1 MLNYDESAL
10 EANIGYTFRDKSL
23 LKQAMSHS
31 SFTNEMKRKGLE
43 NYERL
48 EFLGD
53 AVLELIT
60 SEFLFDNYRKYHEG
74 DLTKLRASIVCE
86 FTLSD
91 IARKL
96 HFGDYVLLGKGEEQT
111 GGKNRSSILCDLFE
125 SVLGAIYLDGGMEC
139 AKAYVN
145 RFLLSDIDNKSLYYD
160 SKTTLQEMV
169 QKDGKGEIT
178 YELLE
183 ESGPDHQKYFVVQVL
198 IDGIPHATGEGNSKK
213 DAQKMAAYN
222 AILKIKNNT

>member
-1 MLNYDESAL
+1 MLNYDEAAI
-10 EANIGYTFRDKSL
+10 EANIGYSFKDKTL

-31 SFTNEMKRKGLE
+31 SFTNEMKRKGLQ

-60 SEFLFDNYRKYHEG
+60 SEFLFENYQKYHEG

-96 HFGDYVLLGKGEEQT
+96 HLGDYVLLGKGEEQT

-145 RFLLSDIDNKSLYYD
+145 RFLLSDIDNKTLYYD
-160 SKTTLQEMV
+160 SKTTLQEIV

-198 IDGIPHATGEGNSKK
+198 IDGIPKATGEGTSKK

-222 AILKIKNNT
+222 AILKIKNPS

>member
-1 MLNYDESAL
+1 MLNYN
-10 EANIGYTFRDKSL
+10 EASIENNIGYQFKNKVL

-31 SFTNEMKRKGLE
+31 SFTNEMKRKGLQ

-60 SEFLFDNYRKYHEG
+60 SEFLYENYQKYHEG

-86 FTLSD
+86 FTLSA
-91 IARKL
+91 ISKSL
-96 HFGDYVLLGKGEEQT
+96 HLGDYVLLGKGEELT
-111 GGKNRSSILCDLFE
+111 GGKDRSSILCDLFE
-125 SVLGAIYLDGGMEC
+125 SVLGAIYLDGGMAP
-139 AKAYVN
+139 AKEYVTK
-145 RFLLSDIDNKSLYYD
+145 FLLSDIDNKRLYYD

-169 QKDGKGEIT
+169 QKDGKGEIV
-178 YELLE
+178 YDLLE
-183 ESGPDHQKYFVVQVL
+183 ESGPDHQKFFVVQVL
-198 IDGIPHATGEGNSKK
+198 IDGVAIAQGEGNSKK

-222 AILKIKNNT
+222 AILKIKNR